1 MLPFGALQSMDPV
14 VETITLL
21 LAGTI
26 SAGSH
31 GVKMSTRRAINL
43 SPESFINLTG
53 SIFEDILVVGGLA
66 RLSGPLTPELPTLFP
81 DEPTK

>member
-1 MLPFGALQSMDPV
+1 MDPV
-14 VETITLL
+14 VETIALL

-31 GVKMSTRRAINL
+31 GVKMSTRLAVNL
-43 SPESFINLTG
+43 SPEPFTNWTG

-66 RLSGPLTPELPTLFP
+66 RLSGPLHP
-81 DEPTK
+81 